1 MLLLRIIIQVLQG
14 PATKYVRVVLFVFVV
29 INKNNAYTKTI
40 SYYNIAKTDP
50 KEKDQEEQLKI
61 MPLIEPNKQINKT
74 IQVKNK
80 NKTKYYH

>member
-1 MLLLRIIIQVLQG
+1 M
-14 PATKYVRVVLFVFVV
+14 Y
-29 INKNNAYTKTI
+29 N
-40 SYYNIAKTDP
+40 YNIAKTDP

-80 NKTKYYH
+80 ILS

>member
-1 MLLLRIIIQVLQG
+1 VHVQ
-14 PATKYVRVVLFVFVV
+14 
-29 INKNNAYTKTI
+29 N
-40 SYYNIAKTDP
+40 YNIAKTDP
-50 KEKDQEEQLKI
+50 KETDQEEQLKI